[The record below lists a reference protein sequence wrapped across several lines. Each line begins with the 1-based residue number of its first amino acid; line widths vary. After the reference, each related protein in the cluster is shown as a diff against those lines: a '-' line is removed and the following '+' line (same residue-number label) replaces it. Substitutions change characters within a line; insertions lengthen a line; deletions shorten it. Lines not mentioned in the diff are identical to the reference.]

1 MVYMSIKHWA
11 NDDRPREKMLAKGVQ
26 YLSDA
31 ELIAILIG
39 SGTREVSAVEL
50 SRHILAESGNKLS
63 SLGKL
68 NISELLKIKGIG
80 KAKAVTILA
89 ALELG
94 KRRNS
99 SDVVEKQ
106 QITSSKDVYKLFHSL
121 LSDLSHEEFWVL
133 FLNRSNK
140 ITDKYKLS
148 QGGVAGTV
156 IDVRLILK
164 RALELLASG
173 IIICHNH
180 PSGNSCP
187 SENDK
192 KITSKLKAA
201 SAQMD
206 IKLLDHIIVCE
217 QSYYS
222 FCDEG
227 IL

>member
-1 MVYMSIKHWA
+1 MSYMSIKHWA
-11 NDDRPREKMLAKGVQ
+11 NDDKPREKMHEKGVQ
-26 YLSDA
+26 SLSDA

-39 SGTREVSAVEL
+39 SGTREMSAVEL
-50 SRHILAESGNKLS
+50 SRIILSRSGNKLS

-68 NISELLKIKGIG
+68 NISDLIKIKGIG
-80 KAKAVTILA
+80 TAKAGTILA

-99 SDVVEKQ
+99 SDIIEKQ
-106 QITSSKDVYKLFHSL
+106 QITSSKDVYSLFHPL
-121 LSDLSHEEFWVL
+121 LSDLAHEEFWVL
-133 FLNRSNK
+133 YLNRSNK
-140 ITDKYKLS
+140 ITEKYKVS

-156 IDVRLILK
+156 IDIRLILK

-180 PSGNSCP
+180 PSGNINP

-192 KITSKLKAA
+192 NITSKLKNA

-206 IKLLDHIIVCE
+206 IKLLDHIIVCD
-217 QSYYS
+217 QSYFS